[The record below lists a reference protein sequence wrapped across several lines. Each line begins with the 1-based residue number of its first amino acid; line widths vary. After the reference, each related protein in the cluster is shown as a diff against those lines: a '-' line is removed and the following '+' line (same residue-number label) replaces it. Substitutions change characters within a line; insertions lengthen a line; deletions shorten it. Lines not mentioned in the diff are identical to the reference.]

1 MKKIIFILSILFI
14 FSCNSGGSSGS
25 SDTGGGDTGGGNIS
39 NCNGCPSNSLSSLI
53 ELIPINASNSI
64 ASCDYSEISNLGCV
78 NVIQAEVNEDNQT
91 IDIYYTTD
99 FNIAGFQ
106 FQINGITITSVDY
119 SYITSANGFSVNYNE
134 DNGMVIAFNTI
145 GESITDRC
153 GMFMRISYTSPIN
166 NPWNSSDFISDIV
179 FASEVNENDGLIPTQ
194 PDVCFN

>member
-25 SDTGGGDTGGGNIS
+25 SDTGGGNIS

-99 FNIAGFQ
+99 FIAGFQ
-106 FQINGITITSVDY
+106 FQINGLTITSIDY
-119 SYITSANGFSVNYNE
+119 SYITSANGFSVNFNE
-134 DNGMVIAFNTI
+134 DNG
-145 GESITDRC
+145 
-153 GMFMRISYTSPIN
+153 
-166 NPWNSSDFISDIV
+166 IV
-179 FASEVNENDGLIPTQ
+179 VHLIQ
-194 PDVCFN
+194 